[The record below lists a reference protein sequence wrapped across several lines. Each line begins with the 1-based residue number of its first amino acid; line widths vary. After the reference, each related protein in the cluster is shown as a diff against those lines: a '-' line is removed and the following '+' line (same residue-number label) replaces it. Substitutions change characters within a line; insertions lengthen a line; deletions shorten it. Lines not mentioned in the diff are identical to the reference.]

1 MFIKLSPV
9 IVLLCIGNV
18 LAKPN
23 KLQGLSA
30 VDLYESYLVS
40 IPQSYVD
47 LFLISYIILDL
58 QARLHYRWL
67 WGFCQLLK
75 ERKRLPA
82 DSNRLQ

>member
-1 MFIKLSPV
+1 MFIQLSTV
-9 IVLLCIGNV
+9 LVLLCMGNV

-40 IPQSYVD
+40 IPQSYVN
-47 LFLISYIILDL
+47 LFLISYIISDL
-58 QARLHYRWL
+58 QARLHYQWM

-75 ERKRLPA
+75 ERKRLPG
-82 DSNRLQ
+82 DSDRLQ